1 MKPKPK
7 SVLPPKEIP
16 CTCNVGT
23 SLTYLCPLIPDVLQM
38 GICQV
43 HVKFALKK
51 SNSAPPKSFAAP
63 VEEPLKRKASVKK
76 KSEGSKSAKIEKK
89 ESPEKV
95 KPGVVNTLPPVEKE
109 EFTIKIINFVAIK
122 VAIEEPGPA
131 RRRSVKKR
139 RESEGGSKEKVP
151 GLMEKPPLPSISPP
165 PLPRDPSPPSPTPPP
180 PKSPTPLR
188 DPTPPPPREPT
199 PPPPPK
205 SPTPPPVKVSNPTP
219 PRKPSPPPSPAY
231 QRKFFPNPVASE
243 PYKPK
248 IRDIPTVKTTR
259 RRKVE
264 EYVEEAAPL
273 RRREVSMEVKP
284 VKFSGVAENCIKKA
298 LFLGDQ
304 YVGEGKP
311 KVGEQEVVD
320 KRRASKQESRRSSQ
334 QESSRRSSQQGS
346 RRVSYY
352 ESGTETETGR
362 SRSNSK
368 TPLRDGAGQESR
380 PKKKKTKASTKII
393 DILTAKKMKDEL
405 SAGETTEN
413 GRSTPKQTR
422 RKLSEYVSEKL
433 RMDNNRSSKSRS
445 NTPGSPQR
453 SKRIVQMRTS

>member
-1 MKPKPK
+1 MQRKHLANLSMYSHPQ
-7 SVLPPKEIP
+7 L
-16 CTCNVGT
+16 
-23 SLTYLCPLIPDVLQM
+23 LQM

-51 SNSAPPKSFAAP
+51 SNSAPKSVAAP

-76 KSEGSKSAKIEKK
+76 KSESSKSAKIEKK

-139 RESEGGSKEKVP
+139 RESEDGRRGSKEKVP

-205 SPTPPPVKVSNPTP
+205 SPTPPPVKVSTPTP
-219 PRKPSPPPSPAY
+219 PKPSPPPSPAY

-248 IRDIPTVKTTR
+248 IRDIPTVKPTR

-264 EYVEEAAPL
+264 EYVEEPAPL
-273 RRREVSMEVKP
+273 RRREVSMDVKP

-304 YVGEGKP
+304 YVGEGKS
-311 KVGEQEVVD
+311 KVGEQED

-380 PKKKKTKASTKII
+380 SKKKKTKASTKII

-445 NTPGSPQR
+445 NTPGSPPQR
-453 SKRIVQMRTS
+453 SKRIVQMRAS

>member
-1 MKPKPK
+1 M
-7 SVLPPKEIP
+7 
-16 CTCNVGT
+16 
-23 SLTYLCPLIPDVLQM
+23 
-38 GICQV
+38 
-43 HVKFALKK
+43 KK
-51 SNSAPPKSFAAP
+51 SNSAPKSVLAP
-63 VEEPLKRKASVKK
+63 PAVDEPLKRKASVKK
-76 KSEGSKSAKIEKK
+76 KTEGSKEKKEKK

-122 VAIEEPGPA
+122 VAVEEPGPA

-139 RESEGGSKEKVP
+139 RETDEKEKVP

-165 PLPRDPSPPSPTPPP
+165 PLPRDPSPSSPTPPP
-180 PKSPTPLR
+180 PKSPTPPR
-188 DPTPPPPREPT
+188 DPTPPPPPPPREPT
-199 PPPPPK
+199 PPPPPPPPK
-205 SPTPPPVKVSNPTP
+205 SPTPPPVRISKPAP
-219 PRKPSPPPSPAY
+219 PPKPSPPPSPVY

-248 IRDIPTVKTTR
+248 IRDIPAVKTTR

-264 EYVEEAAPL
+264 EYVEESAPL
-273 RRREVSMEVKP
+273 RRREVSMDVKP

-304 YVGEGKP
+304 YVGEEKS
-311 KVGEQEVVD
+311 KAGEQDVE

-368 TPLRDGAGQESR
+368 TPLRDGAGQ
-380 PKKKKTKASTKII
+380 KKKKTKASTKII

-433 RMDNNRSSKSRS
+433 RMDNINRTSKSRS

-453 SKRIVQMRTS
+453 SKRTVQMRAS

>member
-1 MKPKPK
+1 M
-7 SVLPPKEIP
+7 
-16 CTCNVGT
+16 
-23 SLTYLCPLIPDVLQM
+23 
-38 GICQV
+38 
-43 HVKFALKK
+43 
-51 SNSAPPKSFAAP
+51 
-63 VEEPLKRKASVKK
+63 
-76 KSEGSKSAKIEKK
+76 
-89 ESPEKV
+89 
-95 KPGVVNTLPPVEKE
+95 
-109 EFTIKIINFVAIK
+109 
-122 VAIEEPGPA
+122 
-131 RRRSVKKR
+131 
-139 RESEGGSKEKVP
+139 
-151 GLMEKPPLPSISPP
+151 
-165 PLPRDPSPPSPTPPP
+165 
-180 PKSPTPLR
+180 
-188 DPTPPPPREPT
+188 
-199 PPPPPK
+199 
-205 SPTPPPVKVSNPTP
+205 
-219 PRKPSPPPSPAY
+219 
-231 QRKFFPNPVASE
+231 ASE

-264 EYVEEAAPL
+264 EYVEESAPL
-273 RRREVSMEVKP
+273 RRREVSMDVKP

-304 YVGEGKP
+304 YVGEGKS
-311 KVGEQEVVD
+311 KAGEQELVVE

-368 TPLRDGAGQESR
+368 TPLRDGAGQDLR

-433 RMDNNRSSKSRS
+433 RMDNINRSSKSRS

-453 SKRIVQMRTS
+453 SKRTVQMRTS

>member
-1 MKPKPK
+1 M
-7 SVLPPKEIP
+7 
-16 CTCNVGT
+16 
-23 SLTYLCPLIPDVLQM
+23 
-38 GICQV
+38 

-51 SNSAPPKSFAAP
+51 SNSAPKSVAAP

-76 KSEGSKSAKIEKK
+76 KTEGSKSAKIEKEKK

-122 VAIEEPGPA
+122 VAVEEPGPA

-139 RESEGGSKEKVP
+139 RESEDSRRGSKGEP
-151 GLMEKPPLPSISPP
+151 GLMEKPPLPSMSPP
-165 PLPRDPSPPSPTPPP
+165 PLPRDPSPPPPSPTP
-180 PKSPTPLR
+180 PKSPTPLHDPTPPPPPR
-188 DPTPPPPREPT
+188 DPTPPP

-205 SPTPPPVKVSNPTP
+205 SPTPPPVRVSKPAP
-219 PRKPSPPPSPAY
+219 PPKPSPPPSPAY
-231 QRKFFPNPVASE
+231 QRKFFPNPVPSE

-264 EYVEEAAPL
+264 EYVEEVAPL
-273 RRREVSMEVKP
+273 RRREVNMDVKP

-304 YVGEGKP
+304 YVGEGNKA
-311 KVGEQEVVD
+311 KLGEPDLVD
-320 KRRASKQESRRSSQ
+320 KRRSSKQE
-334 QESSRRSSQQGS
+334 SRRSSQQGS

-368 TPLRDGAGQESR
+368 TPLREAGQESR

-405 SAGETTEN
+405 SAGESTEN
-413 GRSTPKQTR
+413 GRATPKQTR

-433 RMDNNRSSKSRS
+433 RLADNNNRSSKSRS
-445 NTPGSPQR
+445 NTPAASPPR
-453 SKRIVQMRTS
+453 SKRTVQIRS